1 MPIIKL
7 EGQEIPID
15 AALAASD
22 DLIRKALLPF
32 YPEVGNATIGRKEEN
47 GDTIITI
54 VKRAGSIG
62 CTPFEQLVKAPESI
76 NPAIALA
83 WRIKRKESK
92 GELKSVKALLK
103 YHAHIDQAIEQGE
116 CDAQAVNDSMKRL
129 EQSPAQSSKH
139 LVLGF

>member
-47 GDTIITI
+47 GETIITI
-54 VKRAGSIG
+54 VKRAGSKG
-62 CTPFEQLVKAPESI
+62 LTPFEQLVVTPESV

-83 WRIKRKESK
+83 GELKLKESK
-92 GELKSVKALLK
+92 GELVEFFTLLQ
-103 YHAHIDQAIEQGE
+103 YQARIDEAIEQGTS
-116 CDAQAVNDSMKRL
+116 DAEAVD
-129 EQSPAQSSKH
+129 QSLKKLTVATAQPSQRI
-139 LVLGF
+139 VPGF